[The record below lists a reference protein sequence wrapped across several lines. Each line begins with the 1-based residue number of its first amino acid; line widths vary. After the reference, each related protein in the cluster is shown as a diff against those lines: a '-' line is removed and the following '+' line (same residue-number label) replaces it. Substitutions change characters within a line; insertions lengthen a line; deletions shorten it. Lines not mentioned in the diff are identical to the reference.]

1 MRGERATGAGAVTP
15 DTRLELQIRELHSGQ
30 GYLGD
35 LQTSTLVFHLSL
47 KVDLECLTLESGI
60 KIPLKLKL

>member
-47 KVDLECLTLESGI
+47 KVDIPYAVLDIAIVTL
-60 KIPLKLKL
+60 